1 MKEWSHLQRSSG
13 QQQNLWWWYNGGL
26 LRWLKSLRY
35 NRCCATLIQELLRV
49 CANDWKRVV
58 HVMQSFVSDVREQQR
73 KAQIAEV
80 SCSKAQSFCVALVK
94 WNCSIWSL
102 VMNESR
108 CGRNA
113 RSFQKCSPS
122 KVRKLCEVLKSGG
135 HAWDPYKLASLE
147 WDLAFA

>member
-49 CANDWKRVV
+49 CASDWKRVV

-108 CGRNA
+108 CGEMPEASRSA
-113 RSFQKCSPS
+113 RHQ
-122 KVRKLCEVLKSGG
+122 RWGHCEVLKSGG